1 MLVIITGASK
11 GIGFELLKRFSGTDH
26 LVLAVSRNTKS
37 IEVLVQKSNI
47 TNVMAVRADISSKN
61 GISKIVKLCKQLN
74 KPVSIVIHNAG
85 LLVAKPFKKISEKEM
100 GDVYRT
106 NVFAPFLLTQ
116 ALLPFMGLPAKRKT
130 AGKKQ
135 GTHIVNISSMGG
147 VQGSAKFAGL
157 SAYSS
162 SKAALCGLTECLAEE
177 LKEDNISVNCL
188 ALGAVQTEMLAK
200 AFPGYKAPINA
211 KEMAQFIYDFALNGN
226 MYFNGKIIPVSLST
240 P

>member
-11 GIGFELLKRFSGTDH
+11 GIGFELMKKFSQTDL

-37 IEVLVQKSNI
+37 IEACVKKNNY
-47 TNVMAVRADISSKN
+47 TNVMPVSADISSKN
-61 GISKIVKLCKQLN
+61 GINKIVKLCKQLN
-74 KPVSIVIHNAG
+74 KPVSILVNNAG
-85 LLVAKPFKKISEKEM
+85 LLISKPFKKISEKDLA
-100 GDVYRT
+100 DVYKT
-106 NVFAPFLLTQ
+106 NVFAPYLLTQ
-116 ALLPFMGLPAKRKT
+116 ALLPLMGKT
-130 AGKKQ
+130 LRRAQGPS

-177 LKEDNISVNCL
+177 LKDTKISVNCL
-188 ALGAVQTEMLAK
+188 ALGAVQTEMLQK
-200 AFPGYKAPINA
+200 AFPGYKAPIKA
-211 KEMAQFIYDFALNGN
+211 SEMAEFVFMFAREGN
-226 MYFNGKIIPVSLST
+226 KYQNGKIIPVSLST